1 MGVYLF
7 SLSVTFEADLSIKAK
22 RPACSVCYHQRCACG
37 LKVSVLQ
44 EERWREGQVPSVKH
58 RLHTRQALVILV
70 LLICDG
76 SGLKISHVVILRRVT
91 DVVLQG

>member
-1 MGVYLF
+1 MEVYLF
-7 SLSVTFEADLSIKAK
+7 SLSITFEADLSIKAK
-22 RPACSVCYHQRCACG
+22 RPACSVCYHQGCACG
-37 LKVSVLQ
+37 LKVSDLQ
-44 EERWREGQVPSVKH
+44 EGRWREGQVPSVKH
-58 RLHTRQALVILV
+58 RLHTGQALVILV